1 MSTPLLSSLHKLN
14 SSKINVLFYT
24 PLHAYMLYNNCYIYF
39 QVLIMPGVLTQT
51 NFARPSSIK
60 KGGPLG
66 ELVQWSDLI
75 SSIYVLGHNVTLMWN
90 LQQGAKW

>member
-1 MSTPLLSSLHKLN
+1 
-14 SSKINVLFYT
+14 
-24 PLHAYMLYNNCYIYF
+24 
-39 QVLIMPGVLTQT
+39 MPGVLTQT